1 MIRNKL
7 FKELGGFDESF
18 FAHMEEID
26 LCWRIKGLNFSNY
39 CFPDSK
45 VYHLGGGTLKYEN
58 PKKHI

>member
-26 LCWRIKGLNFSNY
+26 LCWRIK
-39 CFPDSK
+39 D
-45 VYHLGGGTLKYEN
+45 
-58 PKKHI
+58 